1 MAILSLL
8 YPSTPLL
15 YTTKVKFFITYEVSK
30 AWMTSIKILITGLLE
45 RRSGK
50 TYLASAMLYA
60 LRTLGFK
67 PGFFK
72 PLSIHNWF
80 TEYDTTLENIRF
92 KSLFSRDVATLSRI
106 ARIKDPYELLNP
118 VDFLTAPLDPT
129 VFINARVPDMY
140 YSFSHDLLKTTL
152 MARFTRYEDGVL
164 YNKYLINEWALR
176 RNMLLVDEGL
186 IDRIMRN
193 ADEITKID
201 ATKAFAHLMNK
212 IFINSINT
220 CLKAIEDKYQI
231 VVVESYGDLAWP
243 LPSETRISIVF
254 AVAPGRVLIY
264 EAGKFKMAVELKK
277 PLRGPLTNVRL
288 SDIIGLL
295 KPIKSFKV
303 GPVHT
308 AEIPESYVIRKYA
321 SVINFLVSKLE
332 KSKAGF

>member
-1 MAILSLL
+1 MS
-8 YPSTPLL
+8 
-15 YTTKVKFFITYEVSK
+15 
-30 AWMTSIKILITGLLE
+30 SIKVLITGLLE
-45 RRSGK
+45 RKTGK

-80 TEYDTTLENIRF
+80 TEYDTTVENLRF
-92 KSLFSRDVATLSRI
+92 KSLFSKDVATLSRI
-106 ARIKDPYELLNP
+106 VKMKDPYELLNP

-140 YSFSHDLLKTTL
+140 YSFSYDLLKTTL
-152 MARFTRYEDGVL
+152 MARFTKYEDGVL

-176 RNMLLVDEGL
+176 RNILLVDEEL
-186 IDRIMRN
+186 IDRITRN
-193 ADEITKID
+193 ADEITTID
-201 ATKAFAHLMNK
+201 ATKAFVHLINK
-212 IFINSINT
+212 NFINSINT
-220 CLKAIEDKYQI
+220 CLKAIENKYQI
-231 VVVESYGDLAWP
+231 VVIESYGDLAWP
-243 LPSETRISIVF
+243 LPRETRVSMVL

-264 EAGKFKMAVELKK
+264 EASKFKIAVELKK
-277 PLRGPLTNVRL
+277 PLRGLPTNVRL

-295 KPIKSFKV
+295 KPVKSFKV

-308 AEIPESYVIRKYA
+308 AEIPESYAIRKYA

-332 KSKAGF
+332 KSKASF